1 MSTRCREVAL
11 DHWCRDGALFIM
23 AGRCNFARCLMLFR
37 NLQLYRITRP
47 LSLDHEALDERL
59 AAHGSRPCGPLEPAT
74 YGWAP
79 PLESG
84 TAYTHAAAGCLLLC
98 ARREERLLPAAVVR
112 DELDAKVQDIEAEQ
126 GRKVGRRERTQLRD
140 ELVQTMLPRAFTR
153 SQRTLAYLDERNG
166 WLVVDA
172 ANRNRADELVT
183 LLRDCLDSLPV
194 QPPAVQTAPASV
206 MTRWLAGG
214 SAAPGWMVLDE
225 CELQDTDDEAGRIAC
240 KRQDLTSDE
249 IRAHLRAG
257 KQVIRMALDWR
268 ERLNFVL
275 HDDLSV
281 RRLRFADVVAEELE
295 RVESDDRAALFDAQ
309 FALLTLEL
317 SKLLPELLQV
327 LGGEARDQ
335 YRSAAA

>member
-1 MSTRCREVAL
+1 
-11 DHWCRDGALFIM
+11 
-23 AGRCNFARCLMLFR
+23 MLFR

-47 LSLDHEALDERL
+47 LSLDAEALEQRL
-59 AAHGSRPCGPLEPAT
+59 AAHAARPCGPLEPAT
-74 YGWAP
+74 YGWAA
-79 PLESG
+79 PLDGGQSL
-84 TAYTHAAAGCLLLC
+84 THAAAGCTLLC

-112 DELDAKVQDIEAEQ
+112 EELDAKVQDIEAEQ

-153 SQRTLAYLDERNG
+153 SQRTLAYIDIRNG

-183 LLRDCLDSLPV
+183 LLRDSLDSLPV
-194 QPPAVQTAPASV
+194 QPPAVQVAPSTV
-206 MTRWLAGG
+206 MTRWLADG
-214 SAAPGWMVLDE
+214 SSAPGWTVLDE

-249 IRAHLRAG
+249 IRAHLHAG
-257 KQVIRMALDWR
+257 KQVIRMALDWQ

-275 HDDLSV
+275 HDDLSL
-281 RRLRFADVVAEELE
+281 RRLRFADVVGEELD

-317 SKLLPELLQV
+317 SKLLPDLLQA
-327 LGGEARDQ
+327 LGGEAQEQ
-335 YRSAAA
+335 YRSGAAA

>member
-1 MSTRCREVAL
+1 
-11 DHWCRDGALFIM
+11 
-23 AGRCNFARCLMLFR
+23 MLFR
-37 NLQLYRITRP
+37 NLQLYRLTRP
-47 LSLDHEALDERL
+47 LALDAEGLEAQLRSHQ
-59 AAHGSRPCGPLEPAT
+59 ARPCEPLEPAT

-79 PLESG
+79 PVDGGEAL
-84 TAYTHAAAGCLLLC
+84 THGAAGCILLC

-112 DELDAKVQDIEAEQ
+112 EELDTKVQDVEAAQ
-126 GRKVGRRERTQLRD
+126 GRKVGRRERNQLRD
-140 ELVQTMLPRAFTR
+140 ELVQSMLPRAFTR
-153 SQRTLAYLDERNG
+153 SQKTLAYIDDRNG

-183 LLRDCLDSLPV
+183 LLRESLGSLPV
-194 QPPAVQTAPASV
+194 QPPAVQVAPSAV
-206 MTRWLAGG
+206 MTRWLADGTTER
-214 SAAPGWMVLDE
+214 GWTVLDE

-240 KRQDLTSDE
+240 KRQDLASDE

-257 KQVIRMALDWR
+257 KQVIRMALDWQ

-275 HDDLSV
+275 HDDLSM

-295 RVESDDRAALFDAQ
+295 RVDADDRVALFDAQ

-317 SKLLPELLQV
+317 ARLLPDLLAA

-335 YRSAAA
+335 YRSNAAA

>member
-1 MSTRCREVAL
+1 
-11 DHWCRDGALFIM
+11 
-23 AGRCNFARCLMLFR
+23 MLFR

-47 LSLDHEALDERL
+47 LSLDAEALEQRL
-59 AAHGSRPCGPLEPAT
+59 AAHAARPCGPLEPAT
-74 YGWAP
+74 YGWAA
-79 PLESG
+79 PLDG
-84 TAYTHAAAGCLLLC
+84 GQALTHAAAGCTLLC

-112 DELDAKVQDIEAEQ
+112 EELDAKVLDIEAEQ

-153 SQRTLAYLDERNG
+153 SQRTLAYIDIRNG

-183 LLRDCLDSLPV
+183 LLRDSLDSLPV
-194 QPPAVQTAPASV
+194 QPPAVQDAPSAI
-206 MTRWLAGG
+206 MTRWLAEG
-214 SAAPGWMVLDE
+214 SAARGWTVLDE

-257 KQVIRMALDWR
+257 KQVIRMALDWQ

-275 HDDLSV
+275 HDDLSI
-281 RRLRFADVVAEELE
+281 RRLRFADVVGEELE

-317 SKLLPELLQV
+317 AKLLPELLQA
-327 LGGEARDQ
+327 LGGEAREQ
-335 YRSAAA
+335 YRGGAAA